1 MSISIYAR
9 IRKPNQNEKGKSCII
24 VDKDTITTVGPPSK
38 SYSFHSVFREH
49 ASNEL
54 CNTIIDQ
61 MLHNVIM
68 GFNAVLFAY
77 GQTVSG
83 KTFSII
89 GNQQQTETGMLP
101 HMLRSA
107 LDKQGIS
114 RVSISAVEVFG
125 QIVTRI
131 EFFDLLDQSN
141 QNSDWSKK
149 IGSTTINIDKL
160 NQTVI
165 QNPEDAYTIVQTA
178 RQASHVAPTGKNP
191 DFSRGHVVFLQLQ
204 VMFKELIEQGKL
216 TPAKGDGLSK
226 SDSSSTN
233 KQDKVLTVGE
243 HCLKFI
249 CKAII
254 ENAQLENMSV
264 VFGCNALIFKD
275 SESEHMKKDSQ
286 NHITLVKNKLKYL
299 QVFLLLLIFFLY

>member
-1 MSISIYAR
+1 
-9 IRKPNQNEKGKSCII
+9 I

-89 GNQQQTETGMLP
+89 GNQQQTEIGMLP

-107 LDKQGIS
+107 LDKPGIS
-114 RVSISAVEVFG
+114 RVSLSAVEVLG
-125 QIVTRI
+125 QIVTSI
-131 EFFDLLDQSN
+131 EFFDLLDQRN

-178 RQASHVAPTGKNP
+178 RQASQVAPTGKNP
-191 DFSRGHVVFLQLQ
+191 DSSRGRVVFLSQLQ
-204 VMFKELIEQGKL
+204 PPAQTNVQNQQSPSSWWIAPEVRETVHSAMTSLIQPTRKYYIVE
-216 TPAKGDGLSK
+216 DG
-226 SDSSSTN
+226 
-233 KQDKVLTVGE
+233 KQDAS
-243 HCLKFI
+243 I
-249 CKAII
+249 
-254 ENAQLENMSV
+254 
-264 VFGCNALIFKD
+264 
-275 SESEHMKKDSQ
+275 
-286 NHITLVKNKLKYL
+286 
-299 QVFLLLLIFFLY
+299 QVCRNYKSCSRTA